1 MMTIH
6 EEILDYLKQ
15 LHMPTMRRC
24 YEQIADQARTE
35 SLSYEQ
41 YLLELLKL
49 ECEARQ
55 QNRIARNLRASK
67 LPPSKTLDN
76 FDKKRLPAKVAAHL
90 NVLADGSFL
99 NRCENVL
106 AFGNPGSGKTHLL
119 CAIGHQLIEQGRR
132 VLFICCSQL
141 VQDLLIAKRDLTMS
155 KVLKKLSRYDAI
167 ITDDIGYVQQSRQ
180 EMEVLFTF
188 LADRYERGSLMI
200 TSNLPFSKW
209 EQIFKDPMTAAAA
222 IDRLVHH
229 SVILELNIASYR
241 IEQAQKTK
249 TDKIHGGDDETDP

>member
-1 MMTIH
+1 M
-6 EEILDYLKQ
+6 
-15 LHMPTMRRC
+15 
-24 YEQIADQARTE
+24 
-35 SLSYEQ
+35 
-41 YLLELLKL
+41 LKL
-49 ECEARQ
+49 ECEARR

-67 LPPSKTLDN
+67 LPPSKTLEN
-76 FDKKRLPAKVAAHL
+76 FDKKRLPGKVAAHL
-90 NVLADGSFL
+90 NVLTSGSFL

-119 CAIGHQLIEQGRR
+119 CAIGHELIEQGRR

-141 VQDLLIAKRDLTMS
+141 VQDLLIAKRDLAMS
-155 KVLKKLSRYDAI
+155 KVLKKLSRYDAVI
-167 ITDDIGYVQQSRQ
+167 IDDIGYVQHSRH
-180 EMEVLFTF
+180 EIEVLFTF

-229 SVILELNIASYR
+229 SVILELNVTSYR
-241 IEQAQKTK
+241 MQQAQKPN
-249 TDKIHGGDDETDP
+249 TDKIDGGDDETI

>member
-1 MMTIH
+1 MINID
-6 EEILDYLKQ
+6 EQILEYLKQ
-15 LHMPTMRRC
+15 LHMPTIRRS
-24 YEQIADQARTE
+24 YEQIAEQARNE
-35 SLSYEQ
+35 SFSYEQ
-41 YLLELLKL
+41 YLAELLKI
-49 ECEARQ
+49 ECEARR

-67 LPPSKTLDN
+67 LPTSKTLAN

-90 NVLADGSFL
+90 NVLTDGSFL
-99 NRCENVL
+99 KRCENVL

-132 VLFICCSQL
+132 VLFIGCSQL
-141 VQDLLIAKRDLTMS
+141 VQDLLIAKRDLEMS
-155 KVLKKLSRYDAI
+155 KLLKKLSRYDAI
-167 ITDDIGYVQQSRQ
+167 IVDDIGYVQQSRQ

-229 SVILELNIASYR
+229 SVILELNIESYR
-241 IEQAQKTK
+241 MQVAKKNTSK
-249 TDKIHGGDDETDP
+249 KPDDPSKGSK

>member
-1 MMTIH
+1 MMTID
-6 EEILDYLKQ
+6 EQIVDYLKQ
-15 LHMPTMRRC
+15 LHTPTMRGC
-24 YEQIADQARTE
+24 YQQIAGQARKE
-35 SLSYEQ
+35 SFSYEQ
-41 YLLELLKL
+41 YLLEMLKI
-49 ECEARQ
+49 ECETRR

-76 FDKKRLPAKVAAHL
+76 FDKKRLPTKVATHL

-119 CAIGHQLIEQGRR
+119 CAIGHELIEQGRR

-141 VQDLLIAKRDLTMS
+141 VQDLLIAKRDLAMS
-155 KVLKKLSRYDAI
+155 KVLKKLSRYDAVI
-167 ITDDIGYVQQSRQ
+167 IDDIGYVQHSRQ

-188 LADRYERGSLMI
+188 MADRYERGSLMI

-229 SVILELNIASYR
+229 SVILELNIESYR
-241 IEQAQKTK
+241 MEVAKK
-249 TDKIHGGDDETDP
+249 NKSKKPDGPAKGSK